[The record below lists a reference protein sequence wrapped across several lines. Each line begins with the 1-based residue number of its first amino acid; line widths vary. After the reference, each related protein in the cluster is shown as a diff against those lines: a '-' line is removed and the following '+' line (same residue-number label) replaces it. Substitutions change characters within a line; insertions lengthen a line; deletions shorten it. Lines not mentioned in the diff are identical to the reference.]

1 VEEFMRGKLPAGP
14 RPAAR
19 TGRPS
24 GREEAGTAEIGYL
37 LARFMRG
44 TTLGRSAALEA
55 LAAGWQETVGPEIA
69 AETRVASYREGTL
82 RIEVRSS
89 ALLQELSTFYRD
101 ALLAALRAKDG
112 CLRAIEFKPGV
123 F

>member
-1 VEEFMRGKLPAGP
+1 MRGKLPAGP